1 MDGTGDGVE
10 IGRDQS
16 KEGKMRVVKLLVDVI
31 LMVVGLGLFNKK
43 SKEIDLEKFEAI
55 LFI

>member
-43 SKEIDLEKFEAI
+43 SKAINLEKFEAI